1 MKELLIVILVCA
13 VIAAILWA
21 NKKLRENIRNIFKI
35 EELRKRITYTI
46 LIIFIYRFGSYVVL
60 PGIDPNQLAELQNQ
74 SSSGLLGLLN
84 MFSGGAFAN
93 ASVFAL
99 GIMPYITA
107 SIIVQLLGMAIP
119 YFQRLQKEGESGR
132 RKINQITRYLTVI
145 IVGVQAPGYIANL
158 RAQLPSEAIYPF
170 VAGGSPTLFFW
181 ISSVIILIAGTL
193 FVMWLGERITDKG
206 LGNGISLIIMIG
218 IIARLPFALFAE
230 VASRFSQGHGGPIF
244 FLIEIVV
251 LVLVIIMTIMLVQG
265 TRNIPVQYAK
275 RVVGNKQYGGVRQY
289 IPLKVNAAGVMPI
302 IFAQAIMFVP
312 ITIAGFTQSE
322 SMSGF
327 MAAFTNMNGFWYNFV
342 FFILIIV
349 FTYFYT
355 AVTINPA
362 QMAEDIKKNG
372 GFIPGVKPGK
382 KTQEFFDEIISRIT
396 LPGSLFLGIVAIMP
410 AIVSILGVNQQFSQ
424 FYGGTSLLIL
434 VGVVLDTLQQIES
447 HLLMR
452 HYDGLTKA
460 GRIKGRSGRM

>member
-1 MKELLIVILVCA
+1 
-13 VIAAILWA
+13 
-21 NKKLRENIRNIFKI
+21 
-35 EELRKRITYTI
+35 
-46 LIIFIYRFGSYVVL
+46 
-60 PGIDPNQLAELQNQ
+60 
-74 SSSGLLGLLN
+74 
-84 MFSGGAFAN
+84 
-93 ASVFAL
+93 
-99 GIMPYITA
+99 MPYITA

-158 RAQLPSEAIYPF
+158 RAQLPPEAIYPF

-181 ISSVIILIAGTL
+181 ISSIVILIAGTL

-206 LGNGISLIIMIG
+206 IGNGISMIIMIG

-230 VASRFSQGHGGPIF
+230 IASRFTQGHGGPIF

-251 LVLVIIMTIMLVQG
+251 LVLVIIMTILLVQG
-265 TRNIPVQYAK
+265 TRKIPVQYAK

-312 ITIAGFTQSE
+312 ITIAGFSQSE

-327 MAAFTNMNGFWYNFV
+327 MSAFTNMNGFWYNFV

-396 LPGSLFLGIVAIMP
+396 LPGSIFLGIVAIMP